1 MLRSWISKKFMSGW
15 YKIIILCNMYTAI
28 LFLYYVLGKWK
39 VGLPFSVI
47 LLPLAITFY
56 VTWWFIQFVDGFFS
70 PIYAHLGI
78 NIFGKTIVYFLDEIL
93 IIKYNDVSS
102 LKGATFSENM

>member
-1 MLRSWISKKFMSGW
+1 MFW
-15 YKIIILCNMYTAI
+15 
-28 LFLYYVLGKWK
+28 YYVLGKWK
-39 VGLPFSVI
+39 VDLPFSVI

-78 NIFGKTIVYFLDEIL
+78 NIFGKMIVYFLDEIL
-93 IIKYNDVSS
+93 IIKYNDV
-102 LKGATFSENM
+102 